1 MSQRLRYPLLFTAL
15 LALLVAAWA
24 GLLRIGWLLP
34 TTGGLAAAHG
44 PLMVSGFLGTLIGLE
59 RAVALAALGRR
70 WVYIAPILSA
80 LGVVTSLL
88 GLPVGPWLLTAGSF
102 ALIAVF
108 GEIIRR
114 QPASFTYT
122 MGFGTVLWAAGNVLW
137 LAGWPIFQVVW
148 WWGGYLVLTI
158 AGERLELA
166 RLTRFPRWA
175 MRAFFALIG
184 VYVVGL
190 LVLTFSPQGDLG
202 TRIVGLALLLIA
214 LWLLRFDIARK
225 TVRRTGLTRFIAL
238 NLLIGYVWLV
248 VSGLLVLIFG
258 QQAAGPIYDA
268 QLHTLFLGFV
278 FGMIFGHA
286 PVIFPAV
293 LGREIRYG
301 PHFYGHVGLLHASL
315 ALRVAADL
323 AGLIVLRRWG
333 GMLNAVALLLFL
345 GVTVVALR
353 KGSVESRSDEGE
365 YTQARLTQAIQEAIC
380 GTNALFP
387 RLARQ
392 SDLLGGR
399 PAAAGAAR
407 GRQSQGGRRGSGT
420 RRPDPRPCRRRRRLS
435 LPRRRGTD
443 GGGR

>member
-1 MSQRLRYPLLFTAL
+1 MLQRLRYPLLLIAL

-88 GLPVGPWLLTAGSF
+88 GLPIGPWLLTAGSI

-122 MGFGTVLWAAGNVLW
+122 MGFGAVLWAAGNVLW

-190 LVLTFSPQGDLG
+190 LVLTFSPRGDLG

-293 LGREIRYG
+293 LGRDISYG

-315 ALRVAADL
+315 CVRVLADL

-333 GMLNAVALLLFL
+333 GMLNGVALLLFL

-353 KGSVESRSDEGE
+353 KGSVESDQTKASTPKPG
-365 YTQARLTQAIQEAIC
+365 
-380 GTNALFP
+380 
-387 RLARQ
+387 
-392 SDLLGGR
+392 
-399 PAAAGAAR
+399 
-407 GRQSQGGRRGSGT
+407 
-420 RRPDPRPCRRRRRLS
+420 
-435 LPRRRGTD
+435 
-443 GGGR
+443 

>member
-1 MSQRLRYPLLFTAL
+1 MSTPDVSAFSGDTLFDRLRYPLLLIAL
-15 LALLVAAWA
+15 LTLLAATWA

-34 TTGGLAAAHG
+34 TADGLAAAHG

-59 RAVALAALGRR
+59 RAVALGALGRR
-70 WVYIAPILSA
+70 WVYLAPILSG
-80 LGVVTSLL
+80 LGAMTSLL
-88 GLPVGPWLLTAGSF
+88 GLPIGPWLLTAGSI

-122 MGFGTVLWAAGNVLW
+122 MGFGAVLWAAGNVLW

-158 AGERLELA
+158 AGERLEMA
-166 RLTRFPRWA
+166 RLTHFPRWA

-190 LVLTFSPQGDLG
+190 LVLSFSPLGDLG

-293 LGREIRYG
+293 LGRPIELRAA
-301 PHFYGHVGLLHASL
+301 LLRPRRAAARV
-315 ALRVAADL
+315 ALRADSGRSGGPDHPAPMERDAQRDRAA
-323 AGLIVLRRWG
+323 AVPG
-333 GMLNAVALLLFL
+333 GDR
-345 GVTVVALR
+345 VALR
-353 KGSVESRSDEGE
+353 KGSAE
-365 YTQARLTQAIQEAIC
+365 
-380 GTNALFP
+380 
-387 RLARQ
+387 
-392 SDLLGGR
+392 
-399 PAAAGAAR
+399 
-407 GRQSQGGRRGSGT
+407 
-420 RRPDPRPCRRRRRLS
+420 S
-435 LPRRRGTD
+435 LPTKARSPKPS
-443 GGGR
+443 

>member
-1 MSQRLRYPLLFTAL
+1 MEVQILSQRLRYPLLLTAL

-88 GLPVGPWLLTAGSF
+88 GLPIGPWLLTAGSI

-190 LVLTFSPQGDLG
+190 LVLTFSPRGDLG

-293 LGREIRYG
+293 LGRDVSYG

-333 GMLNAVALLLFL
+333 GMLNGVALLLFL

-353 KGSVESRSDEGE
+353 KGSVENDQ
-365 YTQARLTQAIQEAIC
+365 TKARPPKP
-380 GTNALFP
+380 G
-387 RLARQ
+387 
-392 SDLLGGR
+392 
-399 PAAAGAAR
+399 
-407 GRQSQGGRRGSGT
+407 
-420 RRPDPRPCRRRRRLS
+420 
-435 LPRRRGTD
+435 
-443 GGGR
+443 

>member
-1 MSQRLRYPLLFTAL
+1 MADRLRYPILIVAL
-15 LALLVAAWA
+15 LTLLVAIWA

-34 TTGGLAAAHG
+34 TAGGLAAVHG

-70 WVYIAPILSA
+70 WVYIAPLLSGLGA
-80 LGVVTSLL
+80 LASLL
-88 GLPVGPWLLTAGSF
+88 GLPAGPWLLTAGSI

-158 AGERLELA
+158 AGERLEMA

-175 MRAFFALIG
+175 MRAFFALVG

-190 LVLTFSPQGDLG
+190 LVLTFTPRGDLG

-258 QQAAGPIYDA
+258 QQAAGPIYHLTHLVLLA
-268 QLHTLFLGFV
+268 GSR
-278 FGMIFGHA
+278 GA
-286 PVIFPAV
+286 AFPSS
-293 LGREIRYG
+293 
-301 PHFYGHVGLLHASL
+301 HVGVAFAQVVTTARFQPRFAAFL
-315 ALRVAADL
+315 APL
-323 AGLIVLRRWG
+323 
-333 GMLNAVALLLFL
+333 ALLLAL
-345 GVTVVALR
+345 GAVYGGYHYAT
-353 KGSVESRSDEGE
+353 D
-365 YTQARLTQAIQEAIC
+365 AIC
-380 GTNALFP
+380 GL
-387 RLARQ
+387 
-392 SDLLGGR
+392 LLGGAAALVA
-399 PAAAGAAR
+399 PAAYRAF
-407 GRQSQGGRRGSGT
+407 GGRWAAERSE
-420 RRPDPRPCRRRRRLS
+420 PR
-435 LPRRRGTD
+435 
-443 GGGR
+443 

>member
-1 MSQRLRYPLLFTAL
+1 VVNHERKRRVRVRQPDVSAFAGDTLFSRLRYPILIVSL
-15 LALLVAAWA
+15 LALLAATWA
-24 GLLRIGWLLP
+24 GLLRIGWRLP
-34 TTGGLAAAHG
+34 APGSLAASHG

-70 WVYIAPILSA
+70 WVYIAPILSGLGA
-80 LGVVTSLL
+80 LTSLF
-88 GLPVGPWLLTAGSF
+88 GLPIGPWLLTAGSI

-122 MGFGTVLWAAGNVLW
+122 MGFGAVLWAAGNVLW

-158 AGERLELA
+158 AGERLEMA
-166 RLTRFPRWA
+166 RLTHFPRWA
-175 MRAFFALIG
+175 MRVFFALIG
-184 VYVVGL
+184 AYVVGL
-190 LVLTFSPQGDLG
+190 LVLTFSPLADLG
-202 TRIVGLALLLIA
+202 TRIVGLALLLTA

-293 LGREIRYG
+293 LGREIHYG
-301 PHFYGHVGLLHASL
+301 SHFYGHVGLLHASL

-333 GMLNAVALLLFL
+333 GMLNGIALLLFL
-345 GVTVVALR
+345 VVTAISLR
-353 KGSVESRSDEGE
+353 KDLVDSRQTKAS
-365 YTQARLTQAIQEAIC
+365 TLK
-380 GTNALFP
+380 P
-387 RLARQ
+387 
-392 SDLLGGR
+392 S
-399 PAAAGAAR
+399 
-407 GRQSQGGRRGSGT
+407 
-420 RRPDPRPCRRRRRLS
+420 
-435 LPRRRGTD
+435 
-443 GGGR
+443 

>member
-1 MSQRLRYPLLFTAL
+1 MLQRLRYPLLLTAL

-34 TTGGLAAAHG
+34 ATGGLAAAHG

-88 GLPVGPWLLTAGSF
+88 GLPIGPTLLTAGSL

-158 AGERLELA
+158 AGERLEMA

-175 MRAFFALIG
+175 MGAFFALIG

-190 LVLTFSPQGDLG
+190 LVLTFSPRRRSRHPDRGPGAPAD
-202 TRIVGLALLLIA
+202 RALAAAVRHCAQDGAPHRPHPLHRPEPA
-214 LWLLRFDIARK
+214 DRLRLAGRQRPAR
-225 TVRRTGLTRFIAL
+225 
-238 NLLIGYVWLV
+238 
-248 VSGLLVLIFG
+248 
-258 QQAAGPIYDA
+258 
-268 QLHTLFLGFV
+268 
-278 FGMIFGHA
+278 
-286 PVIFPAV
+286 
-293 LGREIRYG
+293 
-301 PHFYGHVGLLHASL
+301 
-315 ALRVAADL
+315 ADL
-323 AGLIVLRRWG
+323 
-333 GMLNAVALLLFL
+333 
-345 GVTVVALR
+345 
-353 KGSVESRSDEGE
+353 
-365 YTQARLTQAIQEAIC
+365 
-380 GTNALFP
+380 
-387 RLARQ
+387 
-392 SDLLGGR
+392 R
-399 PAAAGAAR
+399 PAGRGA
-407 GRQSQGGRRGSGT
+407 
-420 RRPDPRPCRRRRRLS
+420 DL
-435 LPRRRGTD
+435 
-443 GGGR
+443 

>member
-1 MSQRLRYPLLFTAL
+1 MLQRLRYPLLLTAL

-88 GLPVGPWLLTAGSF
+88 GLPIGPWLLTAGSI

-190 LVLTFSPQGDLG
+190 LVLTFSPRGDLG

-293 LGREIRYG
+293 LGRDDQ
-301 PHFYGHVGLLHASL
+301 
-315 ALRVAADL
+315 LRA
-323 AGLIVLRRWG
+323 
-333 GMLNAVALLLFL
+333 ALL
-345 GVTVVALR
+345 R
-353 KGSVESRSDEGE
+353 SRR
-365 YTQARLTQAIQEAIC
+365 TPARL
-380 GTNALFP
+380 
-387 RLARQ
+387 
-392 SDLLGGR
+392 
-399 PAAAGAAR
+399 AGAAGLGRPGGLDRPAPVGRDAQR
-407 GRQSQGGRRGSGT
+407 GRAAAVPGGDRRCAAQRQRGK
-420 RRPDPRPCRRRRRLS
+420 PIRRRRAHPS
-435 LPRRRGTD
+435 QANSGYS
-443 GGGR
+443 GGYLWNKRSFSPTGATK

>member
-1 MSQRLRYPLLFTAL
+1 MLQRLRYPLLLTAL

-88 GLPVGPWLLTAGSF
+88 GLPVGPWLLTAGSI

-190 LVLTFSPQGDLG
+190 LVLTFSPRGDLG

-293 LGREIRYG
+293 LGRDVSYG

-315 ALRVAADL
+315 GAAC
-323 AGLIVLRRWG
+323 
-333 GMLNAVALLLFL
+333 
-345 GVTVVALR
+345 
-353 KGSVESRSDEGE
+353 S
-365 YTQARLTQAIQEAIC
+365 
-380 GTNALFP
+380 
-387 RLARQ
+387 
-392 SDLLGGR
+392 GR
-399 PAAAGAAR
+399 PGGLDRPAPVGRDAQRDRAAAVPGGDRRCAAQRQRGKPSDDRRDHPSQANSGYSGGYLWNKRSFSPTGA
-407 GRQSQGGRRGSGT
+407 T
-420 RRPDPRPCRRRRRLS
+420 K
-435 LPRRRGTD
+435 
-443 GGGR
+443 